1 MVALGS
7 RLPTSY
13 SPVVLTEGREAKLLA
28 NFIAL
33 VIEKRA
39 RMLGLPWI
47 ESPQKTNE
55 NIAKALLAFWAAFP
69 SARFLVEHGVAQ
81 IVTGK
86 HDRDAVPANP
96 LSEWFSAAGDR
107 LIPRVAI

>member
-1 MVALGS
+1 MVAASS
-7 RLPTSY
+7 RPVSY
-13 SPVVLTEGREAKLLA
+13 SPVVLTEGRDAKLVA
-28 NFIAL
+28 NFVAL

-39 RMLGLPWI
+39 RMLDLPWLA
-47 ESPQKTNE
+47 SPQKTNE

-69 SARFLVEHGVAQ
+69 SARFIVEHGVAQ

-96 LSEWFSAAGDR
+96 LSQWFSAAGDR